1 MPIPENEVWRL
12 GVVTEMK
19 KVINNEWNNSG
30 LSYEEALHLLEYAC
44 VS

>member
-30 LSYEEALHLLEYAC
+30 LSYDKLYIFLNMH
-44 VS
+44 V